1 MKVRITVSSSG
12 KAQTQGIS
20 QTLTIADAKTLD
32 EVQQAMKLQ
41 FGDLF
46 PKFATLDKTGEKKG
60 KKEAKADA

>member
-12 KAQTQGIS
+12 KAQNQGIS
-20 QTLTIADAKTLD
+20 QTLTIADAKTLE

-46 PKFATLDKTGEKKG
+46 PKYATLEKTEEKKRA
-60 KKEAKADA
+60 KKEE

>member
-12 KAQTQGIS
+12 KAQNQGIS
-20 QTLTIADAKTLD
+20 QTLTIADAKTLE

-46 PKFATLDKTGEKKG
+46 QKYAKLEKTPDKKS